1 MSIVS
6 ASGGIFDKAIDTAI
20 DYATKYDL
28 ETYHLQLSDSSSWL
42 YLVLYNNVFAYQGSL
57 YRQIRGLA
65 MGSRLSGTLAII
77 VMDKFER
84 AHIYDQLT
92 PTSTVFVRNVDDT
105 NTIAN
110 DEAEAKA
117 MLTYLN
123 SKNPTIKFELA
134 LPEENGYLPIL
145 DFKLKINVGGTKIIT
160 AVLYQT
166 SLPKINTP
174 LWIAPS
180 IHNKEGS
187 SIEWVTLCGSL

>member
-6 ASGGIFDKAIDTAI
+6 ASGGIYDEAIDTAN

-28 ETYHLQLSDSSSWL
+28 ETYHLELSDIRLWL

-57 YRQIRGLA
+57 YHQIRGLA
-65 MGSRLSGTLAII
+65 MGSQLSGTLAIT
-77 VMDKFER
+77 VMDKFEW
-84 AHIYDQLT
+84 AHIYDQQT
-92 PTSTVFVRNVDDT
+92 PTSTVFARNVDDT

-123 SKNPTIKFELA
+123 SKHPTIKFELA
-134 LPEENGYLPIL
+134 LPEEDGCLPIL

-174 LWIAPS
+174 L
-180 IHNKEGS
+180 
-187 SIEWVTLCGSL
+187 